1 MLINVITVSLLR
13 KTKKKKKHTKFNEKD
28 IADNKQ
34 FWRTV
39 KPLLSDKTEPREK
52 IIWWKMKQLLRK
64 MNKMRSYLIFY
75 FLKQ

>member
-1 MLINVITVSLLR
+1 MLIKVITVSLLR
-13 KTKKKKKHTKFNEKD
+13 KTKKKYDTKLNEKD

-75 FLKQ
+75 FLK

>member
-13 KTKKKKKHTKFNEKD
+13 KTKKKYDTKLNEKD

-64 MNKMRSYLIFY
+64 MNKMRSYSIFY

>member
-1 MLINVITVSLLR
+1 MLIKIITVSLLR
-13 KTKKKKKHTKFNEKD
+13 KTKKKYDTKLNEKD

>member
-1 MLINVITVSLLR
+1 MLIKVITVSLLR
-13 KTKKKKKHTKFNEKD
+13 KTKKKYDTKLNEKD

-52 IIWWKMKQLLRK
+52 IIW
-64 MNKMRSYLIFY
+64 
-75 FLKQ
+75 

>member
-1 MLINVITVSLLR
+1 MLIKVITVSLLR
-13 KTKKKKKHTKFNEKD
+13 KTKKKYDTTLNEKD

-75 FLKQ
+75 FLK

>member
-13 KTKKKKKHTKFNEKD
+13 KTKKKKKNTKFDEKD

-39 KPLLSDKTEPREK
+39 KPLLSEK
-52 IIWWKMKQLLRK
+52 PNQEKKLFGGRLCRLKVFLPYCKMIQ
-64 MNKMRSYLIFY
+64 
-75 FLKQ
+75 

>member
-1 MLINVITVSLLR
+1 MLIKVITVSLLR
-13 KTKKKKKHTKFNEKD
+13 KTKKKYDTKLNEKD

>member
-1 MLINVITVSLLR
+1 MLIKVITVSLLR
-13 KTKKKKKHTKFNEKD
+13 KTKKKYDTKLNEKD

-39 KPLLSDKTEPREK
+39 KPLLSDKTEPKEK

-75 FLKQ
+75 FLK